1 MPGFE
6 SQTPTNVCSFNG
18 NPSYNG
24 GIFFSKGN
32 KMLKGTTE
40 LCVLWG
46 LFSNKI
52 YIMEQIIPSSETV
65 IGPQVIHQVKVFWAK
80 TLGAI
85 QDQ

>member
-1 MPGFE
+1 
-6 SQTPTNVCSFNG
+6 
-18 NPSYNG
+18 
-24 GIFFSKGN
+24 
-32 KMLKGTTE
+32 MLKGTTE